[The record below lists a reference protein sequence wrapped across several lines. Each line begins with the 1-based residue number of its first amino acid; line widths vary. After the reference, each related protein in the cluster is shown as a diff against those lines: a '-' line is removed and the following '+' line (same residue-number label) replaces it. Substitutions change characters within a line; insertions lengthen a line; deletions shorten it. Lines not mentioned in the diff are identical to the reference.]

1 MKHFFSSKTTNHCK
15 KTLVEN
21 GQAINDDAEV
31 AEPFFTAVLNLKI
44 LKYKTSSIVMDE
56 KKSNKDIDRIVE
68 RY

>member
-1 MKHFFSSKTTNHCK
+1 M
-15 KTLVEN
+15 VEN
-21 GQAINDDAEV
+21 GQAINDDAKV
-31 AEPFFTAVLNLKI
+31 AEPFFTAVLNLTI